1 MLATLNETCDSPW
14 PLAGDTEIQSTSGLA
29 DHAHSRLMVSATVP
43 DPPPLST
50 IGGVPESVSAQRAVV
65 GAAEFDV
72 LDELHAVS
80 SRPLRIAK
88 TVEIRESLIIDPE
101 RSNHSSRRKESIL
114 LEVEK
119 LCLSLK
125 ALRF

>member
-14 PLAGDTEIQSTSGLA
+14 PLAGDTEIQFTSGLA

-50 IGGVPESVSAQRAVV
+50 IGGVPESVSVQRTVV

-72 LDELHAVS
+72 VDELHAVR
-80 SRPLRIAK
+80 SRPLRIA

-101 RSNHSSRRKESIL
+101 RNKHSSRRKESIL
-114 LEVEK
+114 LEVEN
-119 LCLSLK
+119 CAS
-125 ALRF
+125 A